1 MHNKLSISF
10 VILSYNQYEN
20 ITSIINNIILSKIA
34 DYEIIVV
41 DNNSYPSYEYE
52 LKSIFNEVIFINNPI
67 QRNQSK
73 SRNDGV
79 KIATK
84 DYICFIDGDDNIN
97 PVFFESLN
105 SIDSDVLFIPRLK
118 GYDINN
124 SSVEINDPNVSFN
137 SSAVMG
143 IYKTQVLKTL
153 NIWHEENKFY
163 YYSEDVVFTILLLY
177 NIKKKNI
184 SYTISD
190 NKTYLYYGLKTSTS
204 TDYNTIDKQW
214 LREYFLSM
222 LDYLYNFIVDDKE
235 TLDYAINKINY
246 YIIHYCG
253 DNNE

>member
-1 MHNKLSISF
+1 MHNKLSVSF

-20 ITSIINNIILSKIA
+20 ITSIINNIILSRIA
-34 DYEIIVV
+34 DFEIIVV
-41 DNNSYPSYEYE
+41 DNNSYPPYEYE

-97 PVFFESLN
+97 PTFFESLN

-124 SSVEINDPNVSFN
+124 PSIEINDPNVSFN

-143 IYKTQVLKTL
+143 IYKTQALKTL

-163 YYSEDVVFTILLLY
+163 YYSEDVVFTTLLLY